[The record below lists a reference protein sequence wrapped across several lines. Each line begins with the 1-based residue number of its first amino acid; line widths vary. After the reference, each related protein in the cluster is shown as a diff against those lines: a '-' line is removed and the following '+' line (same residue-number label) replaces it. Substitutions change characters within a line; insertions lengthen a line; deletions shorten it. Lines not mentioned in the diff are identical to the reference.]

1 MVASLTTGQKA
12 EFILDLSNG
21 AALDENLIKNVFT
34 SLLESDDESQ
44 LTGFFTSVNDIAV
57 GVSCRAIIF
66 VFVLKKFYVKKWM
79 L

>member
-34 SLLESDDESQ
+34 SLLESDESQ